1 MRTEKEGAG
10 MTRSRSRR
18 GVPRIAALLALLA
31 LVVAAFAATGQATTS
46 ATARYTIG
54 VSNTLVG
61 NGWREG
67 MICSIKAQAL
77 KSGQVRSLRIA
88 HRQTDTAGQIADVRA
103 MISAGVNAIII
114 NPSNANALKPI
125 AAQARS
131 RGIQVVFI
139 DQYVNAPG
147 VYNATNDQVAYGR
160 VGAEWLF
167 KKLRGRGNVVEM
179 RGIAGVPADTDRHR
193 GFLAAKRKYPNIR
206 VVKSVF
212 TGWQFAPGG
221 KQMLDLLNS
230 GTRVDGVWTSGIDY
244 TVVNA
249 FRTAR
254 KPYVPVVGADNFGFI
269 RQVKARYPTFQGA
282 AVTNPSSI
290 GGVGVTV
297 ALRALNK
304 QSVPRWVKLTPDVW
318 TWPADRGKINRFA
331 QPGAAAD
338 ASAQLQ
344 IPQWTTYSLQ
354 QYRACKGP

>member
-1 MRTEKEGAG
+1 MGRRFT
-10 MTRSRSRR
+10 RR
-18 GVPRIAALLALLA
+18 GAALGVLLAVCA
-31 LVVAAFAATGQATTS
+31 LVVVVFATTGQADSTQ
-46 ATARYTIG
+46 RKYTLGI
-54 VSNTLVG
+54 SNTLVG

-77 KSGQVRSLRIA
+77 KSGQVSDLRIA
-88 HRQTDTAGQIADVRA
+88 HRQTDTAGQIADIRT

-125 AAQARS
+125 AQQARA
-131 RGIQVVFI
+131 RGITVVFI

-160 VGAEWLF
+160 LGAEWLF
-167 KKLRGRGNVVEM
+167 KKIGGRGNVVEM
-179 RGIAGVPADTDRHR
+179 RGIAGVPADTDRHK
-193 GFLAAKRKYPNIR
+193 GFLQAKKKYPNIR

-221 KQMLDLLNS
+221 KQMLDILNS
-230 GTRVDGVWTSGIDY
+230 GQKVDGVWTSGIDY

-249 FRTAR
+249 FRTAK

-269 RQVKARYPTFQGA
+269 RQVKSRYPGFQGA

-290 GGVGVTV
+290 GGVGVSV

-304 QSVPRWVKLTPDVW
+304 QSVPRWVKLKPDVW
-318 TWPADRGKINRFA
+318 TWPADRAKINRFA

-344 IPQWTTYSLQ
+344 IPRWTTYSLA

>member
-1 MRTEKEGAG
+1 MSRTG
-10 MTRSRSRR
+10 RRR
-18 GVPRIAALLALLA
+18 GAPRLGVLLAVLA
-31 LVVAAFAATGQATTS
+31 LVVSAYAATGQATTG

-77 KSGQVRSLRIA
+77 KRGQVRSLGIA
-88 HRQTDTAGQIADVRA
+88 HRQTDTAGQIADIRA

-125 AAQARS
+125 AAQARA

-160 VGAEWLF
+160 IGAEWLF

-179 RGIAGVPADTDRHR
+179 RGIAGVPADTDRHN
-193 GFLAAKRKYPNIR
+193 GFMQAKRKYPNIKI
-206 VVKSVF
+206 VKQTF
-212 TGWQFAPGG
+212 TGWQFANGG
-221 KQMLDLLNS
+221 KQIPDILNS
-230 GTRVDGVWTSGIDY
+230 GVQVDGVWTSGIDY

-249 FRTAR
+249 FKTAG

-269 RQVKARYPTFQGA
+269 RQVKSRYPRLQGA

-290 GGVGVTV
+290 GGGGVTGAPRAPPKEAV
-297 ALRALNK
+297 A
-304 QSVPRWVKLTPDVW
+304 
-318 TWPADRGKINRFA
+318 G
-331 QPGAAAD
+331 G
-338 ASAQLQ
+338 
-344 IPQWTTYSLQ
+344 
-354 QYRACKGP
+354 G

>member
-1 MRTEKEGAG
+1 MRARVFGG
-10 MTRSRSRR
+10 PR
-18 GVPRIAALLALLA
+18 GRIAGAFTALAVLGLI
-31 LVVAAFAATGQATTS
+31 VTAFAATGQAKTTAPS
-46 ATARYTIG
+46 QYTIG

-77 KSGQVRSLRIA
+77 KSGQVSSLRIA
-88 HRQTDTAGQIADVRA
+88 HRQTDTAGQIADIRT

-114 NPSNANALKPI
+114 NPSNANALKPNE
-125 AAQARS
+125 AQARA
-131 RGIQVVFI
+131 RGITVVFI

-147 VYNATNDQVAYGR
+147 VYNATNDQVGYGR

-167 KKLRGRGNVVEM
+167 KRMGGRGNVVEM
-179 RGIAGVPADTDRHR
+179 RGIAGVPADTDRHK
-193 GFLAAKRKYPNIR
+193 GFMQAKRKYPNIR

-230 GTRVDGVWTSGIDY
+230 GQRINGVWTSGIDY

-249 FRTAR
+249 FKTAR
-254 KPYVPVVGADNFGFI
+254 KPYVPIVGADNFGFI
-269 RQVKARYPTFQGA
+269 RQVKGRFPSLRGA

-304 QSVPRWVKLTPDVW
+304 QSVPRWVKLKPDVW
-318 TWPADRGKINRFA
+318 TWPADKAKINRFA

-344 IPQWTTYSLQ
+344 ISPWTTYSLA
-354 QYRACKGP
+354 QYKACKGP

>member
-1 MRTEKEGAG
+1 MRARVFGG
-10 MTRSRSRR
+10 PR
-18 GVPRIAALLALLA
+18 GRIAGAFTALAVLGLI
-31 LVVAAFAATGQATTS
+31 VTAFAATGQAKTN
-46 ATARYTIG
+46 APARYTIG

-77 KSGQVRSLRIA
+77 KSGQVSSLRIA
-88 HRQTDTAGQIADVRA
+88 HRQTDTAGQIADIRT

-125 AAQARS
+125 AAQARA
-131 RGIQVVFI
+131 RGITVVFI

-160 VGAEWLF
+160 AGAEWLF
-167 KKLRGRGNVVEM
+167 KRLGGRGNVVEM
-179 RGIAGVPADTDRHR
+179 RGIAGVPADTDRHK
-193 GFLAAKRKYPNIR
+193 GFMQAKRKYPNIR
-206 VVKSVF
+206 VVRSVF

-221 KQMLDLLNS
+221 KQMLDILNS
-230 GTRVDGVWTSGIDY
+230 GTRVNGVWTSGIDY

-254 KPYVPVVGADNFGFI
+254 KPYVPIVGADNFGFI
-269 RQVKARYPTFQGA
+269 RQVKGRFPGLRGA

-304 QSVPRWVKLTPDVW
+304 QSVPRWVKLKPDIW
-318 TWPADRGKINRFA
+318 TWPADRSKINRFA
-331 QPGAAAD
+331 QPGAPAD

-344 IPQWTTYSLQ
+344 ISPWTTYSLA

>member
-1 MRTEKEGAG
+1 MSKRATRGGAK
-10 MTRSRSRR
+10 RL
-18 GVPRIAALLALLA
+18 GVLLAVFG
-31 LVVAAFAATGQATTS
+31 LVVAAAATTGQATSTQEKF
-46 ATARYTIG
+46 TLG

-77 KSGQVRSLRIA
+77 KSGRVSSLRIA
-88 HRQTDTAGQIADVRA
+88 HRQTDTAGQIADIRT
-103 MISAGVNAIII
+103 MISAGVDALII

-125 AAQARS
+125 AAQARA
-131 RGIQVVFI
+131 RGIEVVFI

-147 VYNATNDQVAYGR
+147 AYNATNDQVAYGR

-179 RGIAGVPADTDRHR
+179 RGIAGVPADTDRHK
-193 GFLAAKRKYPNIR
+193 GFLAALKKYPRIK

-230 GTRVDGVWTSGIDY
+230 GQRVDGVWTSGIDY

-249 FRTAR
+249 FKTAGKR
-254 KPYVPVVGADNFGFI
+254 HVPVVGADNFGFI
-269 RQVKARYPTFQGA
+269 RQVKSRYPRLQGA

-297 ALRALNK
+297 ALRRLQK
-304 QSVPRWVKLTPDVW
+304 QSVPRWVKLRPDVW
-318 TWPADRGKINRFA
+318 TWPADRAKINRFA

-344 IPQWTTYSLQ
+344 IPPWTTYSLK

>member
-1 MRTEKEGAG
+1 MSRTG
-10 MTRSRSRR
+10 RRR
-18 GVPRIAALLALLA
+18 GAPRLGVLLAVLA
-31 LVVAAFAATGQATTS
+31 LVVSAYAATGQATTG

-88 HRQTDTAGQIADVRA
+88 HRQTDTAGQIADIRA

-160 VGAEWLF
+160 IGAEWLF
-167 KKLRGRGNVVEM
+167 KKLGGRGNVVEM
-179 RGIAGVPADTDRHR
+179 RGIAGVPADTDRHK
-193 GFLAAKRKYPNIR
+193 GFLQAKRKYPGIR

-221 KQMLDLLNS
+221 KQMLDILNS

-269 RQVKARYPTFQGA
+269 RQVKARAPGLQGA

-297 ALRALNK
+297 ALRALNR
-304 QSVPRWVKLTPDVW
+304 QSVPRWVKLKPDVW
-318 TWPADRGKINRFA
+318 TWPADRSKINRFA

-344 IPQWTTYSLQ
+344 ISRWTTYSLG

>member
-1 MRTEKEGAG
+1 MKARVLAG
-10 MTRSRSRR
+10 GRRRSAVVLAMLAAIAVIMTS
-18 GVPRIAALLALLA
+18 
-31 LVVAAFAATGQATTS
+31 FAATGNATSTQEK
-46 ATARYTIG
+46 YTLGI
-54 VSNTLVG
+54 SNTLVG

-77 KSGQVRSLRIA
+77 KSGQVSDLRIA
-88 HRQTDTAGQIADVRA
+88 HRQTDTAGQIADIRT

-125 AAQARS
+125 AQQARA
-131 RGIQVVFI
+131 RGITVVFI

-160 VGAEWLF
+160 LGAEWLF
-167 KKLRGRGNVVEM
+167 KKIGGRGNVVEM
-179 RGIAGVPADTDRHR
+179 RGIAGVPADTDRHK
-193 GFLAAKRKYPNIR
+193 GFLQAKKKYPNIR

-221 KQMLDLLNS
+221 KQMLDILNS
-230 GTRVDGVWTSGIDY
+230 GQDVDGVWTSGIDY

-249 FRTAR
+249 FRTAK
-254 KPYVPVVGADNFGFI
+254 KPYVPIVGADNFGFI
-269 RQVKARYPTFQGA
+269 RQVKSRAPGLQGA

-290 GGVGVTV
+290 GGVGVAV

-304 QSVPRWVKLTPDVW
+304 QSVPRWVKLKPDVW
-318 TWPADRGKINRFA
+318 TWPSDRSKINKFTQR
-331 QPGAAAD
+331 GAAAD

-344 IPQWTTYSLQ
+344 ISPWTTYSLS
-354 QYRACKGP
+354 QYKACKGP